1 MVSILS
7 VLLESSCSVGQT
19 GLQVGPPQE
28 NTPPAAKAA
37 EHVVMTIGDL
47 YRFLVNICLSIQVLY
62 LLESSMAFYSP
73 AVGIA

>member
-47 YRFLVNICLSIQVLY
+47 YRF
-62 LLESSMAFYSP
+62 FW
-73 AVGIA
+73 